1 MKAPRSRG
9 SQFYLLQL
17 LVVLVGLVLVAVG
30 LWRAGVIA
38 IGLAFV
44 TGAVARS
51 VVPIDHTGMLRV
63 RGKIFDVFWMATLG
77 VSLEILALA
86 IPGGCGDEPPRVHW
100 VARRRMG

>member
-17 LVVLVGLVLVAVG
+17 LAVAVGLVLVAVG

-44 TGAVARS
+44 AGALARS
-51 VVPIDHTGMLRV
+51 VVPIAHTGMLRV
-63 RGKIFDVFWMATLG
+63 RGKFFDVCWMATLG
-77 VSLEILALA
+77 VSLIILAWV
-86 IPGGCGDEPPRVHW
+86 IPGQPG
-100 VARRRMG
+100 